1 LTQCIDK
8 FDSHKW
14 RTQKLWNY
22 ECDLALKRGFFTL
35 KQAYMSNIGKMA
47 TPGEKKYMSIAE
59 FEQLISQADIF
70 SENLNSS
77 QVTLCY
83 NLAM

>member
-1 LTQCIDK
+1 
-8 FDSHKW
+8 
-14 RTQKLWNY
+14 
-22 ECDLALKRGFFTL
+22 
-35 KQAYMSNIGKMA
+35 MSNIGKMA

-83 NLAM
+83 NLAMQSRVDEINEDRHLNMEFTEFIEALARVAD